1 MRNFPFSPLLK
12 NKINEVYDTD
22 FLHVVHLYL
31 SMSIPLSLYHA
42 YIDLNACI
50 IWAEMSASLEI

>member
-1 MRNFPFSPLLK
+1 M

-22 FLHVVHLYL
+22 FLHVVHLHF
-31 SMSIPLSLYHA
+31 SMSIPQSFYDA